1 MKSFTFELYAD
12 NNDDK
17 FGVISYTD
25 QVSIN
30 DGLAING
37 EQVTKGGIVVEDN
50 LIVKGS
56 GAGNYY
62 GIDTNLI
69 KAQKAQIDSIKTVSS
84 INYSDVRLKENIKLI
99 NQQENINK
107 LMKMKGYEYRNK
119 VTNENDKGVIAQQLE
134 SIVPEIVDSK
144 DKYKGVKYNN
154 IIPMLIEGI
163 KYQQKEIEDLK
174 KQIKN

>member
-1 MKSFTFELYAD
+1 MRFLF
-12 NNDDK
+12 
-17 FGVISYTD
+17 
-25 QVSIN
+25 VSIITFFLIIRLN
-30 DGLAING
+30 ASP
-37 EQVTKGGIVVEDN
+37 IVNATWLSQN
-50 LIVKGS
+50 LC
-56 GAGNYY
+56 
-62 GIDTNLI
+62 
-69 KAQKAQIDSIKTVSS
+69 
-84 INYSDVRLKENIKLI
+84 KENIKLI

-163 KYQQKEIEDLK
+163 KYQQKEIEELK
-174 KQIKN
+174 KQIKKSHLYLVVQLQLDLER